1 MERLVKS
8 LSLSLLCVVALSAS
22 LCAEPPEFVPGKW
35 VPLFNGKDL
44 DDWTIK
50 IRRHEAGD
58 NFANTFRVENG
69 VIKVGYEGYDQ
80 FNETFGHMFYNRP
93 FSNYRLRVEY
103 RFLGEQCPGGP
114 GWAFRNSG
122 LMLHGESPSSMG
134 VDQDFPASIE
144 VQLLGGNGVDKR
156 TTANLCTPGTN
167 VVIDGKL
174 FTPHCTSSTSKT
186 YHGDDWVTCEVEVH
200 GDKVIKHIMEGEVV
214 LQYEQS
220 QLDDRDAHAKELIVK
235 NGGRLLKGGTIS
247 LQSES
252 HPCEFRK
259 VEIMVLEE

>member
-8 LSLSLLCVVALSAS
+8 FSLSLLCVVALSAS
-22 LCAEPPEFVPGKW
+22 LSAEQPEFVPGKW

-69 VIKVGYEGYDQ
+69 VIKVGYEGYEKFD
-80 FNETFGHMFYNRP
+80 ETFGHMFYNRP

-122 LMLHGESPSSMG
+122 LMLHGESPSTMG

-174 FTPHCTSSTSKT
+174 IEKPVLRDMQRIISIAERISS
-186 YHGDDWVTCEVEVH
+186 
-200 GDKVIKHIMEGEVV
+200 
-214 LQYEQS
+214 
-220 QLDDRDAHAKELIVK
+220 
-235 NGGRLLKGGTIS
+235 
-247 LQSES
+247 
-252 HPCEFRK
+252 
-259 VEIMVLEE
+259 